1 MTLLCSGAQN
11 EWMQNKQQHTLEG
24 AHYRQRVLHQDY
36 PASDKVGIEES
47 AVEGGKAQDP
57 SNKLEVVKMF
67 WIHT

>member
-1 MTLLCSGAQN
+1 
-11 EWMQNKQQHTLEG
+11 MQNKQHTLEG
-24 AHYRQRVLHQDY
+24 ACYRQSILHQDY

-47 AVEGGKAQDP
+47 VVEDGEAQDP